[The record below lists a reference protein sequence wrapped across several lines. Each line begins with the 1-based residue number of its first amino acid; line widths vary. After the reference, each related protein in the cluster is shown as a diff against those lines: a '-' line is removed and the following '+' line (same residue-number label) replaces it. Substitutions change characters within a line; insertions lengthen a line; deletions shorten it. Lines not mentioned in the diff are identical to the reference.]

1 MSAEE
6 RVLIDGVTADGL
18 GVRVTERG
26 IQDFAVFLDGAS
38 VEIRSADRLRDG
50 GTTIIETARGT
61 FRDTRPKLFTTSG
74 SVTFD
79 GEEIRPYN

>member
-1 MSAEE
+1 VNAEE
-6 RVLIDGVTADGL
+6 RVVIEGVTADGL
-18 GVRVTERG
+18 TVRVTEHG
-26 IQDFAVFLDGAS
+26 IQDFTLFLDGVS
-38 VEIRSADRLRDG
+38 VEIRSADRLRDA

-79 GEEIRPYN
+79 GEEIRPSN

>member
-18 GVRVTERG
+18 RVRVTERG
-26 IQDFAVFLDGAS
+26 IQDFAVFVDGVP
-38 VEIRSADRLRDG
+38 VEIRRADRLRDG

-79 GEEIRPYN
+79 GEEIRPSE